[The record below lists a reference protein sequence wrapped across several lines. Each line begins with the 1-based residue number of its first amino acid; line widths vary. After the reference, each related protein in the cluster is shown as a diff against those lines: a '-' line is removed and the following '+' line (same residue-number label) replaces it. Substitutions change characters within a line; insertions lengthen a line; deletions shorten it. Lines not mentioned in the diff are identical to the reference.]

1 MLKNKNSTGSL
12 NLIKDI
18 FKYLSQKRKIQ
29 LFLTIISGFASGFA
43 EMINL
48 SAVVPDCI
56 EINWTDGAIGC
67 LKNRHEKNK
76 PLMTIKRTLITI
88 ALLTSIILINPN
100 PSPYHIQI
108 PIL

>member
-48 SAVVPDCI
+48 SAVVPF
-56 EINWTDGAIGC
+56 
-67 LKNRHEKNK
+67 
-76 PLMTIKRTLITI
+76 LI
-88 ALLTSIILINPN
+88 IITETTKI
-100 PSPYHIQI
+100 SDI
-108 PIL
+108 PFISLFIPFSL